1 GCGEAEEAEYYF
13 DEVVP
18 SVEEKI
24 KESQEK
30 LKEFVV
36 AIINEEP
43 EEAIDILSEGVIPL
57 IEERIEI
64 VDEADLTM
72 DELVTIADFS
82 KEMFELELERHI
94 AIRDILVRIMS
105 DKEAGELQEEDINK
119 ELDNLSDIISK
130 NMEVS
135 KDNISKS

>member
-1 GCGEAEEAEYYF
+1 
-13 DEVVP
+13 
-18 SVEEKI
+18 I
-24 KESQEK
+24 
-30 LKEFVV
+30 V

-72 DELVTIADFS
+72 DELVTIADLS

-135 KDNISKS
+135 KENISKSQEILRESDKFEVNEDVI